1 MAYVSTK
8 RDVIENWVNLKD
20 LDFDLLLSVS
30 LCFFVIF
37 DKTLDLIEFDKK
49 YIISLDNQI
58 VYADRYV
65 FYNLLLFTVSTLDR
79 KWVVSAA
86 KRFRME

>member
-20 LDFDLLLSVS
+20 LDFDFLFSVS
-30 LCFFVIF
+30 LCCFVIF

-58 VYADRYV
+58 VYAYRYV

-86 KRFRME
+86 KRFRI

>member
-20 LDFDLLLSVS
+20 LDFDFLLSVS

-37 DKTLDLIEFDKK
+37 DNTLDLIEFDKK
-49 YIISLDNQI
+49 YIDVSLDNQI
-58 VYADRYV
+58 VYADIYV
-65 FYNLLLFTVSTLDR
+65 FYNLLLFTVSTLYR
-79 KWVVSAA
+79 KWVVSVA
-86 KRFRME
+86 KRFRI

>member
-1 MAYVSTK
+1 M

-20 LDFDLLLSVS
+20 LDFDFLFSVS
-30 LCFFVIF
+30 LFCFVIF

-86 KRFRME
+86 KRFQIE

>member
-1 MAYVSTK
+1 M

-20 LDFDLLLSVS
+20 LDFDFLFSVS
-30 LCFFVIF
+30 LFCFVIF

-86 KRFRME
+86 KRFRIE